1 MKLSNTGMG
10 TTKLNNIDEMYP
22 GQSILLQTG
31 QLVQYGAGLFGYNTI
46 PLLVKRNIE
55 KIIVDTLNKYDCIEC
70 LLPILQPDTIWKN
83 SGRYE
88 HYISDGTMLITESNK
103 GTFCLA
109 PTAEEAVVEFA
120 REKLKSYKNLP
131 ATYYQIGEKFR
142 KEIRARGYLFRPRT
156 FVMMDA
162 YSFDKTQE
170 DMHKN
175 FEKMHDVYMNI
186 FKRIGINII
195 PVVSDGGTMGG
206 RVSEEF
212 QAITKLGEDI
222 ILYNEEKNVGIN
234 KEVLD
239 FEDKETFID
248 RLQGLKL
255 EDMKEYNSVELGNNF
270 ELGTKYS
277 EAMGLTYQDEN
288 GQSKPYYMGCYGIGL
303 GRIIA
308 TTIENNIIVK
318 NDRVKGFAIPENIA
332 PYKVQIIYSDENKE
346 KAFELYNKLQDS
358 GVNAIID
365 DRENLNMGNRI
376 NDVYAL
382 GTPYMIVMGKKFED
396 GKYEL
401 ETSKTGEKE
410 VFSINELIKKF

>member
-31 QLVQYGAGLFGYNTI
+31 QLVQYGAGIFAYNTI
-46 PLLVKRNIE
+46 PLLVRRKVE
-55 KIIVDTLNKYDCIEC
+55 QIIQETLNKYNCVEV
-70 LLPILQPDTIWKN
+70 LLPTLQPDTIWKN
-83 SGRYE
+83 SGRYDA
-88 HYISDGTMLITESNK
+88 YVNDGTMLITESNK

-109 PTAEEAVVEFA
+109 PTGEEAMLEFA
-120 REKLKSYKNLP
+120 KEKLKSYKNLP

-170 DMHKN
+170 DMHKT

-222 ILYNEEKNVGIN
+222 ILYNEEKNVGEFGWIIN
-234 KEVLD
+234 KQYWKKGYATEAALAIKD
-239 FEDKETFID
+239 FAIKE
-248 RLQGLKL
+248 LKVSKL
-255 EDMKEYNSVELGNNF
+255 IATCDSRNSNSYKLME
-270 ELGTKYS
+270 K
-277 EAMGLTYQDEN
+277 
-288 GQSKPYYMGCYGIGL
+288 IGL
-303 GRIIA
+303 GLESDNGTRTYPKNGETAKELMYSLII
-308 TTIENNIIVK
+308 K
-318 NDRVKGFAIPENIA
+318 
-332 PYKVQIIYSDENKE
+332 
-346 KAFELYNKLQDS
+346 
-358 GVNAIID
+358 
-365 DRENLNMGNRI
+365 
-376 NDVYAL
+376 
-382 GTPYMIVMGKKFED
+382 
-396 GKYEL
+396 
-401 ETSKTGEKE
+401 
-410 VFSINELIKKF
+410 